1 MKNSIILLL
10 CACIVGLF
18 LYYNRSIFMGEKSK
32 DVEKKEATEA
42 RTNLQRKAEL
52 MSALDSYSSSEI
64 ISLLSIKYSLSADK
78 LIEVISEY
86 NNQSQLDYSFNTFD
100 PTEINNKMKSD
111 INALNIKLNA
121 IADKY
126 KIQSTTLINILI
138 DYKSLK
144 NSNK

>member
-1 MKNSIILLL
+1 
-10 CACIVGLF
+10 
-18 LYYNRSIFMGEKSK
+18 MGEKSK